1 MNNVNNKGNQL
12 AFASQFQEGMEL
24 RDYFAAQ
31 AMLGLV
37 GGNWNIANF
46 EQYGEK
52 AYRLA
57 DEMMKARERK

>member
-1 MNNVNNKGNQL
+1 MSNVNNKGNQL

-37 GGNWNIANF
+37 GGNWNIASF
-46 EQYGEK
+46 EKYAEK
-52 AYRLA
+52 AYA
-57 DEMMKARERK
+57 IAEEMMKERGRR